1 MENKACTNCRYG
13 EYYAD
18 KCDVWC
24 RLLEKWVGLQGRCCE
39 DWEWI
44 AIDCAG
50 EPQNG
55 RDSSC

>member
-39 DWEWI
+39 DWDWI
-44 AIDCAG
+44 AIDCRG
-50 EPQNG
+50 TPKRPG
-55 RDSSC
+55 